1 MENNRFDII
10 IIGAGPA
17 GIFAALQITE
27 KRPDSRVLIMDTG
40 RAISHRTCPARQ
52 TASVCIATP
61 APSCMVGRARA
72 RSATA
77 NSPAD

>member
-52 TASVCIATP
+52 NGQCLHLSLIHI
-61 APSCMVGRARA
+61 
-72 RSATA
+72 
-77 NSPAD
+77 